1 MRRLAQRDEAPAI
14 AEPVLGSRLGH
25 QPELHRVLALKV
37 LHAHLQNRDQLL
49 TPAPSDLSGAEAEE
63 AVLMIRAMIAAAHAD
78 GGLDASE
85 RSRIQRALNSANLSE
100 EQRTRLRAMV
110 DEPLC
115 LEALARE
122 VRDPAQAARF
132 YAASLAV
139 LDKAPAVSR
148 AYLAYVARRLG
159 LPADQ
164 EVRLNRRLGM
174 PR

>member
-1 MRRLAQRDEAPAI
+1 MRRLAPTNGNQGGSPG
-14 AEPVLGSRLGH
+14 LGSRLGH
-25 QPELHRVLALKV
+25 QPELHRLLAMKV
-37 LHAHLQNRDQLL
+37 LQAHLQIRNQLQ
-49 TPAPSDLSGAEAEE
+49 PAVPSNLRGVAADEA
-63 AVLMIRAMIAAAHAD
+63 ALLVRAMIAAAHAD
-78 GGLDASE
+78 GEVDQIE
-85 RSRIQRALNSANLSE
+85 RRRILRALNSADLAADE
-100 EQRTRLRAMV
+100 RRRLQDATEQ
-110 DEPLC
+110 PQC

-122 VRDPAQAARF
+122 VHDPKQAARF